1 MRPACNGMGCHDLV
15 GPGNNETDKPIY
27 PPERGRDRGLGFPG
41 ASPAPCMRL
50 LPHVLHAVV
59 TAELQECCAE
69 SRLLPQ
75 SCKNDFLLSPLNARF
90 NTCIQAGQRSAIE
103 YNVDA

>member
-1 MRPACNGMGCHDLV
+1 MGCHELV

-69 SRLLPQ
+69 SRLLAQ
-75 SCKNDFLLSPLNARF
+75 SCKNDFLSVATQRAIQYMHSIWSALSHRL
-90 NTCIQAGQRSAIE
+90 
-103 YNVDA
+103 